1 MKSGQMSTM
10 GSYLNRIETTEEV
23 SVARFI
29 RTILS
34 LSVYNFFLKP
44 QTVKGLDVT
53 GTASQASKR
62 SILMNQNHMYYQLN
76 MYSQKDAI
84 GSFTSRTNESRND
97 EYLSMRKWIDQIP
110 DNCDSDLGSHDLQ
123 NDSKFNH
130 IYVSNMR
137 NPWSSDINEE
147 LSVLGTDRTSELT
160 TEHCSDAKHWHS
172 HKSQVETRANQP
184 LYTFNLPTL

>member
-1 MKSGQMSTM
+1 LNTRRKQENTTKPAADNNSIFINYNQKDPKNFKLGKLRKMKSGQMSTM

-97 EYLSMRKWIDQIP
+97 EYLSMRK
-110 DNCDSDLGSHDLQ
+110 
-123 NDSKFNH
+123 
-130 IYVSNMR
+130 
-137 NPWSSDINEE
+137 
-147 LSVLGTDRTSELT
+147 
-160 TEHCSDAKHWHS
+160 
-172 HKSQVETRANQP
+172 
-184 LYTFNLPTL
+184 